1 MINHINL
8 LFNKVLMNFFLE
20 SWIIL
25 KNKWVIQVFI
35 ISFILSAIFSGV
47 SSFLSDFN
55 VIVLTIII
63 LIVITVGIVFDMV
76 GVAVLTAKEAPF
88 HARSSK
94 KVKEAKACI
103 NLLKNSTKVS
113 SVCND
118 IVGDIC
124 GIVSGGLGASLAIY
138 LTVNCH
144 INTLISS
151 ILVASFIS
159 ALTVG
164 GKAYFKT
171 IAIKKS
177 DDIVLLAG
185 KFYRIFNKKNN
196 V

>member
-1 MINHINL
+1 M
-8 LFNKVLMNFFLE
+8 
-20 SWIIL
+20 

-35 ISFILSAIFSGV
+35 ISFILSAIFSGI

-113 SVCND
+113 SV
-118 IVGDIC
+118 
-124 GIVSGGLGASLAIY
+124 
-138 LTVNCH
+138 
-144 INTLISS
+144 
-151 ILVASFIS
+151 
-159 ALTVG
+159 
-164 GKAYFKT
+164 
-171 IAIKKS
+171 
-177 DDIVLLAG
+177 
-185 KFYRIFNKKNN
+185 
-196 V
+196 